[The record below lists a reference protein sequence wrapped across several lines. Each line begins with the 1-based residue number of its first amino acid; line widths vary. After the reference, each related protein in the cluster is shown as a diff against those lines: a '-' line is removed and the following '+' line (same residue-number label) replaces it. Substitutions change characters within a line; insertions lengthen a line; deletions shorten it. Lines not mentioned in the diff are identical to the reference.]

1 MSIIE
6 AELTKDDL
14 ASMSP
19 EEFVDKIR
27 DELKKPEAGMHDH
40 PFVKALEAGTAT
52 IPQILLFCEQFYLHI
67 SRMLPWIGAIYVRC
81 PHEEV
86 RTALVKNLAEECTG
100 YITETGPHPEL
111 LLDFAESLGA
121 DRNAM
126 INAEQM
132 TEGRRVTEYFE
143 FMGLCR
149 EWYVPLSAIGI
160 GLETFT
166 PETFTRMVAAFKKNY
181 GCTDEQLIFW
191 TMHIMADQ
199 DHGDEGIEL
208 VSDWAISGESR
219 KAVFDCTVETSR
231 LFYDMWDLYERV
243 S

>member
-19 EEFVDKIR
+19 EEFVERIR

-40 PFVKALEAGTAT
+40 PFVRALEDGTAT

-166 PETFTRMVAAFKKNY
+166 PETFTRMVRTPAGAKSLPEV
-181 GCTDEQLIFW
+181 TQ
-191 TMHIMADQ
+191 
-199 DHGDEGIEL
+199 
-208 VSDWAISGESR
+208 
-219 KAVFDCTVETSR
+219 
-231 LFYDMWDLYERV
+231 YDSCREV
-243 S
+243 T